1 MAGRTR
7 RRTPDPRLPVRA
19 GRILRVRTIWILP
32 IVVGSVAVAIM
43 TALYIGSVVNPV
55 AHLRG
60 LPVAIV
66 NQDLGATVGPRHL
79 DIGQQVQAGL
89 LASPVVSSKLG
100 LTVSTL
106 PQAQQAMDRDGLYA
120 ALVIPPGFTA
130 ILLNVAG
137 LPVPRAA
144 ASTAPHV
151 VILSNVRAGTTGSS
165 LATGVLQPAL
175 AVASRQ
181 IGKQLSA
188 LVPPAALTGATRVL
202 LADPVTVTTA
212 QYRPLPPNSALG
224 LSPFYVALLTLLC
237 GFIGGTIVNS
247 AVDSALG
254 YSTSEVGTRWRQRLP
269 LPINR
274 WQTLLVKWTI
284 IVVLTVV
291 LTGVMLLVAVA
302 GLGLDA
308 PYPGLLWVFT
318 WLCAAS
324 VGIGV
329 IALFAMAGSFGQ
341 LIALL
346 LFVYAGLASAGGTV
360 PLEALP
366 QPLRALSYVEPLRQV
381 LAGTRSIMYFDA
393 QGVAGLTRGT
403 VAAGAGLV
411 IWLVLGAVVVTW
423 YDRRRLYRLDPD
435 ILDHVTKAAQEY
447 RAQQATRRPP
457 GGEERG

>member
-1 MAGRTR
+1 MVGRTR

-43 TALYIGSVVNPV
+43 TALYIGSVVSPV

-130 ILLNVAG
+130 SLLNVAG
-137 LPVPRAA
+137 LPVPGAA

-254 YSTSEVGTRWRQRLP
+254 YSTSEIGTRWRQRLP
-269 LPINR
+269 LPISR

-284 IVVLTVV
+284 VVVLTVV
-291 LTGVMLLVAVA
+291 MTGVMLLVAVA

-411 IWLVLGAVVVTW
+411 IWLVLGAAVVTW
-423 YDRRRLYRLDPD
+423 YDRRRLYRLHPD
-435 ILDHVTKAAQEY
+435 ALDHATKAAQEY

>member
-1 MAGRTR
+1 M
-7 RRTPDPRLPVRA
+7 
-19 GRILRVRTIWILP
+19 
-32 IVVGSVAVAIM
+32 
-43 TALYIGSVVNPV
+43 
-55 AHLRG
+55 
-60 LPVAIV
+60 
-66 NQDLGATVGPRHL
+66 NQDLGARVGPRHL

-100 LTVSTL
+100 LTVSAL

-130 ILLNVAG
+130 SLLNVAC
-137 LPVPRAA
+137 LPVPGAA

-254 YSTSEVGTRWRQRLP
+254 YSTSEIGTRWRQRLP

-284 IVVLTVV
+284 VVVLTVV
-291 LTGVMLLVAVA
+291 MTGVMLLVAVA

-308 PYPGLLWVFT
+308 PYPGLLWVFA

-435 ILDHVTKAAQEY
+435 VLDHVTKAAQEY
-447 RAQQATRRPP
+447 IAQQATGRPP
-457 GGEERG
+457 GGKNADESPGDSVLAT